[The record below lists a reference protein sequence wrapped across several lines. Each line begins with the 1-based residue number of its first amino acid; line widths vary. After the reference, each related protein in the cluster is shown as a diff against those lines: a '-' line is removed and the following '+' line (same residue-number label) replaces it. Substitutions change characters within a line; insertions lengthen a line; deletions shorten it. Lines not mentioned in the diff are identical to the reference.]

1 MNDTI
6 LSDDP
11 SAAAASTGSAAASA
25 SERAAAAEH
34 PHEPL
39 DAESVLALL
48 AYEESHGKRA
58 AVVQALT
65 ERLAAVRSGLEP
77 SGPLGA
83 HLPRQ
88 HPFVD

>member
-1 MNDTI
+1 MNDVI

-11 SAAAASTGSAAASA
+11 SAAAASAGSVSEQAAAGG
-25 SERAAAAEH
+25 H

-39 DAESVLALL
+39 DVESVLALL
-48 AYEESHGKRA
+48 AYEESHGKRP
-58 AVVQALT
+58 AVVQALK

-88 HPFVD
+88 HPFAD